1 MKRLIPFLLL
11 AIIFTSCEDNMF
23 LRSEK
28 KMKRELQGT
37 WQREFLGDTSKHYNE
52 YWIFNGSDL
61 YTVTELF
68 DPPDTYD
75 DCAPDERL
83 SDNMDTSIISGFD
96 VDARIFKAFLK
107 LQARYE
113 CDTGFVDKWEFI
125 ELDDGVLYLAADNP
139 IGPGVK
145 QVEFYK
151 IK

>member
-1 MKRLIPFLLL
+1 MKRLLPFLLL
-11 AIIFTSCEDNMF
+11 ALTFASCEDSMF

-37 WQREFLGDTSKHYNE
+37 WQREFLGDTSIHYNE
-52 YWIFNGSDL
+52 YWVFDGSNL
-61 YTVTELF
+61 YTVYELF

-75 DCAPDERL
+75 ECAPDLRM
-83 SDNMDTSIISGFD
+83 SDNMDTSVISGFD

-107 LQARYE
+107 LQPKYE

-125 ELDDGVLYLAADNP
+125 ELEDDVLYLAADNP
-139 IGPGVK
+139 LGPGVA
-145 QVEFYK
+145 QIEFYK